1 MVDEFPDQTFAG
13 KVARDA
19 GAFDQASRTL
29 LLEIDLPNPDGR
41 LFAGMLRA
49 RHVRTKESDPGTAG
63 TG

>member
-1 MVDEFPDQTFAG
+1 MVDEFPGQTFAG

-41 LFAGMLRA
+41 LFAGMLRT